1 MNWARIVLLCLLVAG
16 WMVNLVKNG
25 EERPPYSAG
34 SATVA
39 LAIEIGL
46 LWAGGFFG

>member
-1 MNWARIVLLCLLVAG
+1 MNWARITLLCLLVAG
-16 WMVNLVKNG
+16 FMVSVVKSG

-34 SATVA
+34 SATIA
-39 LAIEIGL
+39 FMIEIGL